1 MAEALVEFVPYF
13 GQPGTSNGTLFT
25 VPANHNYI
33 VSSITLANTTGSAA
47 TITLARNGTA
57 ATAAN
62 QFIPGVSLNAN
73 SVTTLTGPWPFVAAD
88 TLQGLQGTSGAITV
102 YLGGADHTLT

>member
-33 VSSITLANTTGSAA
+33 VSTITLANTNAA
-47 TITLARNGTA
+47 AKTITLARNGTA

-62 QFIPGVSLNAN
+62 QFAPAVSLAAN
-73 SVTTLTGPWPFVAAD
+73 SVTVLTGPWTFVATD
-88 TLQGLQGTSGAITV
+88 TCQALQETSGAITV
-102 YLGGADHTLT
+102 YISGADHTLT